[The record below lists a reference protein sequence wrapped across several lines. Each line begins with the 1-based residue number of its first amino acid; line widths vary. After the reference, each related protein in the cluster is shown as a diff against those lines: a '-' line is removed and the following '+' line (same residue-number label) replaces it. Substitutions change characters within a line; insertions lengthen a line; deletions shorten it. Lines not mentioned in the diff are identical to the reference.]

1 MIEVK
6 ELHKRYGPVEVL
18 KGVDIRF
25 EKGEITAIL
34 GPNGSGKT
42 TLMKSILGMVIPQSG
57 EVRIDNEAVLG
68 HWEYRDKI
76 SYVPQ
81 IANFPGN
88 LMVLELIQ
96 MIRDIRPGAQNHK
109 DLIDMFKLQPFLN
122 KRLAALSG
130 GTRQKVNLVL
140 ALMFDA
146 PIIILDEPMAGLDPV
161 ALILLKKLIA
171 GEKAKGKTILLTT
184 HIITLVEEIADKV
197 AFLLDGTVYF
207 FGPVNELKD
216 KTKQPDLEHAIA
228 AILKESYA

>member
-25 EKGEITAIL
+25 AKGEITAIL

>member
-6 ELHKRYGPVEVL
+6 NLYKKYGPVEVL
-18 KGVDIRF
+18 KGVDVRF
-25 EKGEITAIL
+25 AQGEITAIL

-42 TLMKSILGMVIPQSG
+42 TLMKSILGMVIPQGGSVFVDG
-57 EVRIDNEAVLG
+57 QAVLG
-68 HWEYRDKI
+68 HWTYRNKI

-88 LMVLELIQ
+88 LKVLELIQ
-96 MIRDIRPGAQNHK
+96 MIRDIRPGAHNHEY
-109 DLIDMFKLQPFLN
+109 LIDMFKLRPFLN
-122 KRLAALSG
+122 KRLTALSG

-161 ALILLKKLIA
+161 ALLILKKLIA
-171 GEKAKGKTILLTT
+171 SEKAKGKTILLTT
-184 HIITLVEEIADKV
+184 HIITLVEEVADKV

-207 FGPVNELKD
+207 FGPVPELKE

-228 AILKESYA
+228 AILKESYG

>member
-57 EVRIDNEAVLG
+57 EVLIDNEAVLG

-88 LMVLELIQ
+88 LKVLELIQ
-96 MIRDIRPGAQNHK
+96 MIRDIRPGAQNHE

>member
-6 ELHKRYGPVEVL
+6 NLYKKYGPVEVL
-18 KGVDIRF
+18 KGVDVRF
-25 EKGEITAIL
+25 AQGEITAIL

-42 TLMKSILGMVIPQSG
+42 TLMKSILGMVIPQGGSVFVDG
-57 EVRIDNEAVLG
+57 QAVLG
-68 HWEYRDKI
+68 HWTYRNKI

-88 LMVLELIQ
+88 LKVLELIQ
-96 MIRDIRPGAQNHK
+96 MIRDIRPGAHNHEY
-109 DLIDMFKLQPFLN
+109 LIDMFKLRPFLN
-122 KRLAALSG
+122 KRLTALSG

-161 ALILLKKLIA
+161 ALLILKKLIA
-171 GEKAKGKTILLTT
+171 SEKAKGKTILLTT
-184 HIITLVEEIADKV
+184 HIITLVEEVADKV

-207 FGPVNELKD
+207 FGPVSELKE

-228 AILKESYA
+228 AILKESYG

>member
-1 MIEVK
+1 MIEVRK
-6 ELHKRYGPVEVL
+6 LHKKYGPVEVL
-18 KGVDIRF
+18 KGIDITF

-57 EVRIDNEAVLG
+57 EVIIDNEPILG
-68 HWEYRDKI
+68 HWMYRNKI

-88 LMVLELIQ
+88 LKVLELIQ
-96 MIRDIRPGAQNHK
+96 MIRDIRPGAQNHTR
-109 DLIDMFKLQPFLN
+109 LIDTFKLQPFLN
-122 KRLAALSG
+122 KKLAALSG

-146 PIIILDEPMAGLDPV
+146 PIIFLDEPMAGLDPV
-161 ALILLKKLIA
+161 ALIILKRLIA
-171 GEKAKGKTILLTT
+171 EEKAKGKTILLTT
-184 HIITLVEEIADKV
+184 HIISLVEEIADKV

-207 FGPVNELKD
+207 YGPVAELKD
-216 KTKQPDLEHAIA
+216 KTKQPDLEQAIA

>member
-1 MIEVK
+1 MIEIRK
-6 ELHKRYGPVEVL
+6 LDKKYGPVQVL
-18 KGVDIRF
+18 KGIDIAF

-57 EVRIDNEAVLG
+57 DVFIGNEPILG
-68 HWEYRDKI
+68 QWMYRDKI

-88 LMVLELIQ
+88 LKVMELIQ
-96 MIRDIRPGAQNHK
+96 MIRDVRPGAQNHTR
-109 DLIDMFKLQPFLN
+109 LIDTFKLQPFLN
-122 KRLAALSG
+122 KKLAALSG

-146 PIIILDEPMAGLDPV
+146 PLIILDEPMAGLDPV
-161 ALILLKKLIA
+161 ALIILKKLIA
-171 GEKAKGKTILLTT
+171 EKKEKGKTILLTT
-184 HIITLVEEIADKV
+184 HIISLVEEIADKV
-197 AFLLDGTVYF
+197 VFLLDGTVYF
-207 FGPVNELKD
+207 YGRVAELKEM
-216 KTKQPDLEHAIA
+216 TKQPDLERAIA